1 VHEGFAF
8 FGGFATVLFAGFGLA
23 IEGLRDCGGAAD
35 VADTEHFYFE
45 FSAFGADLQ
54 EFRRP
59 DFTRRFY
66 RLVVRFD
73 SA

>member
-1 VHEGFAF
+1 MHHGLAF
-8 FGGFATVLFAGFGLA
+8 LGGFAAGLFAGFGLA

-35 VADTEHFYFE
+35 VADAEDFYFE
-45 FSAFGADLQ
+45 FSAFGANLQ

-59 DFTRRFY
+59 DVTRRFY